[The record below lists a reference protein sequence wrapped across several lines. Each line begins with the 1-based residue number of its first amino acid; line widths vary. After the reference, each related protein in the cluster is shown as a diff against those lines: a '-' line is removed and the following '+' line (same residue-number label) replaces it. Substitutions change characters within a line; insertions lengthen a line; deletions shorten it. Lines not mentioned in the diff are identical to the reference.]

1 MVKFSHSHRADR
13 SVRTSKKNPRI
24 LLADD
29 HPMVLEGVAKL
40 VEEFGEVVGKVE
52 DGRALL
58 EAAPRLR
65 PDVVVMDISM
75 PRLNGLETA
84 RYLQKLV
91 PHCKIIFLTMH
102 ADPSYIAEAFEA
114 GASGYL
120 LKQSAGSEL
129 KKAVQAVL
137 MGGQY
142 VALQVRKKQAVSVD
156 PSRKDMPSFKE
167 LTPRQREVLQ
177 LVAEGCSTKSIA
189 ASLNIS
195 VKTVEFHKSR
205 IMETLNIYTVPGL
218 TKFAIMHGLGVKE

>member
-1 MVKFSHSHRADR
+1 MKV
-13 SVRTSKKNPRI
+13 PRV

-29 HPMVLEGVAKL
+29 HPMVLEGVARL

-52 DGRALL
+52 DGRELL

-65 PDVVVMDISM
+65 PDVAVMDISM

-102 ADPSYIAEAFEA
+102 ADRSYITEAFEA

-137 MGGQY
+137 MGGRY

-156 PSRKDMPSFKE
+156 PSRKNMPSFKE
-167 LTPRQREVLQ
+167 LTPRQREILQ

-205 IMETLNIYTVPGL
+205 IMETLHIYTVPEL
-218 TKFAIMHGLGVKE
+218 TKFALMHGLSVKE

>member
-1 MVKFSHSHRADR
+1 MKV
-13 SVRTSKKNPRI
+13 PRI

-52 DGRALL
+52 DGRTLIEVAT
-58 EAAPRLR
+58 RLK

-75 PRLNGLETA
+75 PRLNGLEAA

-91 PHCKIIFLTMH
+91 PQSKIIFLTMH
-102 ADPSYIAEAFEA
+102 ADRTYVAEAFNA

-137 MGGQY
+137 VGGRY
-142 VALQVRKKQAVSVD
+142 VTLQIRKKQGFPAN
-156 PSRKDMPSFKE
+156 PSRKDLPSFKQ

-177 LVAEGCSTKSIA
+177 LIAEGCSTKTIA
-189 ASLNIS
+189 ISLKIS

-205 IMETLNIYTVPGL
+205 IMETLNIHTVPGL
-218 TKFAIMHGLGVKE
+218 TKFAVLHGLGVKE